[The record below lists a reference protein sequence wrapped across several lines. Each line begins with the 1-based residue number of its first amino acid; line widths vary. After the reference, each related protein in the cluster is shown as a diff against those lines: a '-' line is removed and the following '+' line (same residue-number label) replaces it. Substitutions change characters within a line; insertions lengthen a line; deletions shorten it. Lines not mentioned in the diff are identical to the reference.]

1 MRIKLLKFISA
12 IACDILAALAATAKR
27 YEIKEIKE
35 IKEMGK
41 GEFIENATI
50 ISPGRL
56 YLKDGATAESK
67 GLGDS

>member
-27 YEIKEIKE
+27 YEIKE